1 MAGRSNHRGSR
12 LGLLVAAVVGVLAIV
27 ATYLVLRP
35 SGSPPT
41 SPAAARGSCVPLEIN
56 VSSEKGFLV
65 AELADRYNRSGRT
78 FGGKCAAV
86 SVHVKTSGAAM
97 QALAAGWDPRR
108 DGAPVP
114 QVWAP
119 TASLWLGLLRQQ
131 EAAADRPALPDTA
144 FPSIAQSPLTI
155 AMPKPMAQAL
165 GWPSKQLGWA
175 DILAL
180 SSNPR
185 GWAAYGHPEW
195 GRFTFGKDNPH
206 LSTSGL
212 AATIATYY
220 AATGRSSDLTEADLT
235 DPKVTA
241 FVHGVEEGVLH
252 YSDDAV
258 KFLSN
263 LADADAKG
271 QALNYV
277 SAVVMQ
283 EELAYL
289 YNSGD
294 PTAAPAQLG
303 KGRKPQVPLVTI
315 YPREG
320 TLMLDHP
327 YVVLPG
333 ATEDQQAAA
342 ADFLAFLQQ
351 PAQQHRFAAFGFRDY
366 QGAPSTELAQ
376 SIGVPVGQKLSLID
390 PPSPEI
396 LSGILHGWDM
406 LRKNA
411 RVLLVIDVSGSM
423 NESAGS
429 GVSKLEAAKDA
440 AIQGLR
446 LLSPQDQVALWSFS
460 TPTGHNPLPYTQL
473 VPFSPVGRAAGRID
487 SAIKGLHAE
496 GGTALYATIRA
507 AQKYAVSQL
516 SDDRITAVV
525 VLTDGKNEYP
535 RDDDLAALL
544 RDIDASNLELS
555 ARVFGIA
562 FGNESN
568 LDTLSQI
575 ARASKASAYDA
586 RDPSTINNVFISVLS
601 NF

>member
-1 MAGRSNHRGSR
+1 MVGRSGGRGSPVA
-12 LGLLVAAVVGVLAIV
+12 LLVAAVIGVLAIV
-27 ATYLVLRP
+27 GTYLVLRP
-35 SGSPPT
+35 SGSLPK
-41 SPAAARGSCVPLEIN
+41 PAAVTRSGCTPLEVS

-65 AELADRYNRSGRT
+65 ADMADRYNKSGRYY
-78 FGGKCAAV
+78 GDKCAAV

-97 QALAAGWDPRR
+97 QALAAGWDPKR

-114 QVWAP
+114 QVWLP

-131 EAAADRPALPDTA
+131 EAAADRPALPNVE
-144 FPSIAQSPLTI
+144 FPSVAQSPLSI
-155 AMPKPMAQAL
+155 AMPGPMAEAL
-165 GWPSKQLGWA
+165 GWPSKQLGWS

-180 SSNPR
+180 SNDPR

-206 LSTSGL
+206 QSTSGL

-220 AATGRSSDLTEADLT
+220 AATGRSSDLTDTDLT
-235 DPKVTA
+235 DPKVTS

-294 PTAAPAQLG
+294 PTADPTKLG

-315 YPREG
+315 YPKEG

-333 ATEDQQAAA
+333 YTEEQRAAA
-342 ADFLAFLQQ
+342 ADFLDFLRSPPQQ
-351 PAQQHRFAAFGFRDY
+351 QRFASFGFRGY
-366 QGAPSTELAQ
+366 EGQPGTQLAQ
-376 SIGVPVGQKLSLID
+376 SIGIPAGQKLSLIN

-396 LSGILHGWDM
+396 LAKILQGWDG
-406 LRKNA
+406 LRKSA
-411 RVLLVIDVSGSM
+411 RVLLVMDVSGSM
-423 NESAGS
+423 NESAGN
-429 GVSKLEAAKDA
+429 GVSKLDAAKQA
-440 AIQGLR
+440 AIQGLG
-446 LLSPQDQVALWSFS
+446 LLNPHDEVALWSFS
-460 TPTGHNPLPYTQL
+460 TPPEGNPLPYNQL
-473 VPFSPVGRAAGRID
+473 LPFSPVGTDGGRID
-487 SAIKGLHAE
+487 AAIKGLHAD
-496 GGTALYATIRA
+496 GGTALYATVRA
-507 AQKYAVSQL
+507 AQRYAVSQL
-516 SDDRITAVV
+516 SSDRITAVV
-525 VLTDGKNEYP
+525 VLTDGNNEYP
-535 RDDDLAALL
+535 PDDDLAALL
-544 RDIDASNLELS
+544 HDIDASNLELS
-555 ARVFGIA
+555 VRVFGIA
-562 FGNESN
+562 FGDESN
-568 LDTLSQI
+568 LDALSQI
-575 ARASKASAYDA
+575 AKASKATAYDA
-586 RDPSTINNVFISVLS
+586 RDPSTINNVFVSVLS

>member
-1 MAGRSNHRGSR
+1 MVGRSHGQGSR
-12 LGLLVAAVVGVLAIV
+12 LALILAAVVGVLAIV
-27 ATYLVLRP
+27 GTYLVLRP
-35 SGSPPT
+35 SGSAPT
-41 SPAAARGSCVPLEIN
+41 SAAARSGCVPLEVN

-65 AELADRYNRSGRT
+65 ADLADRYNRSDRT

-97 QALAAGWDPRR
+97 QALAAGWDPKR

-131 EAAADRPALPDTA
+131 ESAADRPTLPDTP

-180 SSNPR
+180 SSDPR

-206 LSTSGL
+206 QSTSGL

-220 AATGRSSDLTEADLT
+220 AATGRSSDLTDADLT
-235 DPKVTA
+235 DPKVTS
-241 FVHGVEEGVLH
+241 FVHGVEQGVLH

-271 QALNYV
+271 EALNYV

-294 PTAAPAQLG
+294 PTADPAKLG
-303 KGRKPQVPLVTI
+303 NGRKPQVPVVTI
-315 YPREG
+315 YPKEG

-333 ATEDQQAAA
+333 ATDDQKAAA
-342 ADFLAFLQQ
+342 ADFLAFLQL
-351 PAQQHRFAAFGFRDY
+351 PAQQQRFASFGFRDY
-366 QGAPSTELAQ
+366 RGQPSTELAQ
-376 SIGVPVGQKLSLID
+376 SIGVPAGQKLSLID
-390 PPSPEI
+390 PPSPEVLAKI
-396 LSGILHGWDM
+396 LQGWDT

-423 NESAGS
+423 NESAG
-429 GVSKLEAAKDA
+429 GGLSKLEAAKQA
-440 AIQGLR
+440 AIQGLT
-446 LLSPQDQVALWSFS
+446 LLSPQDEVALWSFS
-460 TPTGHNPLPYTQL
+460 TPIGDNPSPYTQL
-473 VPFSPVGRAAGRID
+473 VPFSPIGTAGDRID
-487 SAIKGLHAE
+487 TAIKGLHAN
-496 GGTALYATIRA
+496 GGTALYATVRD
-507 AQKYAVSQL
+507 AQRYAVSQL

-535 RDDDLAALL
+535 QDDDLNALL

-555 ARVFGIA
+555 VRVFGIA
-562 FGNESN
+562 FGSESN
-568 LDTLSQI
+568 LDALSQI
-575 ARASKASAYDA
+575 AKASKATAYDA
-586 RDPSTINNVFISVLS
+586 RDPSTINNVFVSVLS